1 MYNLIILG
9 SGRSGT
15 SMATA
20 LFRAS
25 GYFFGDSMLTPG
37 DSNPFGYYEDM
48 DLNNLNGTILTR
60 LLFYRT
66 RAILCPWLINPIHRD
81 FRAAW
86 VAAPRFLVLRKLP
99 RTIEGQVRRFAARTP
114 FCYKDPRF
122 SVTLPTWRPYLPKE
136 TRFLVV
142 FREPDRTV
150 HSLLRVC
157 EKDYDPPLPLTPR
170 WAYLHWARNYRHLL
184 DRFSN
189 DGDWLFVDYD
199 SIVEHSAIPAI
210 QAFSGAKLDVSELDP
225 SVRRSES
232 SREFAGLREAR
243 QCYAIYD
250 RLRERSAL
258 DVAKWGR
265 QGGPSPTSVAVSN
278 GEA

>member
-25 GYFFGDSMLTPG
+25 GYFFGDSMLTP
-37 DSNPFGYYEDM
+37 DNSNPFGYYEDLG
-48 DLNNLNGTILTR
+48 LNHLNAAILTR

-66 RAILCPWLINPIHRD
+66 KTILCPWLLNPIHRD
-81 FRAAW
+81 VRAAW
-86 VAAPRFLVLRKLP
+86 VAAPRFLVPRKLP
-99 RTIEGQVRRFAARTP
+99 RHHEDQVRRYATRTP

-122 SVTLPTWRPYLPKE
+122 SVTLPAWRPYLPKD

-150 HSLLRVC
+150 DSLLQVSA
-157 EKDYDPPLPLTPR
+157 KDYDPPLPLTPR
-170 WAYLHWARNYRHLL
+170 WAYLHWARNYRRLL

-189 DGDWLFVDYD
+189 DGDWLFVDYN
-199 SIVEHSAIPAI
+199 SIIEHSSIPAI
-210 QAFSGAKLDVSELDP
+210 EAFSGAKLDVSELDP
-225 SVRRSES
+225 SVRRSQS
-232 SREFAGLREAR
+232 TRKFGDLREAR
-243 QCYAIYD
+243 QCYAIHE
-250 RLRERSAL
+250 RLLERSAR
-258 DVAKWGR
+258 DIARWG
-265 QGGPSPTSVAVSN
+265 QPGGSLPESVAVSN
-278 GEA
+278 GKA